1 MQNMGLFIMFSPF
14 SDGNIILQSAFI
26 LLPLDG
32 SIKAKL
38 RPLNARWFGIPLN
51 VSEAPHQHTNRVKVC
66 RDRVVVVAAGTV

>member
-1 MQNMGLFIMFSPF
+1 MRCKIWEFSPF

-38 RPLNARWFGIPLN
+38 HPLNARWFGIPLN
-51 VSEAPHQHTNRVKVC
+51 VSEAPHQHTNRVC

>member
-1 MQNMGLFIMFSPF
+1 MQNMGFFITFSPF
-14 SDGNIILQSAFI
+14 SDGNTILQSAFI

-32 SIKAKL
+32 SIKVKL
-38 RPLNARWFGIPLN
+38 RPLNARWFGITLN